1 MNLSYWCGGSMGCIK
16 LTMKWGE
23 MRVGHGWVK
32 FRNVNGHLDFLK
44 TSMER
49 GEKDIRLIKP
59 KSLDS

>member
-1 MNLSYWCGGSMGCIK
+1 MGRIK
-16 LTMKWGE
+16 LTM
-23 MRVGHGWVK
+23 K

-44 TSMER
+44 TSMKR

>member
-1 MNLSYWCGGSMGCIK
+1 MGRIK